1 MIKTID
7 LSKRERE
14 EARRWRIEKCGEDSF
29 ESLFEKFKY
38 MMSEQN
44 QSKKK

>member
-1 MIKTID
+1 LTYLKEKEKKLD
-7 LSKRERE
+7 GGELR
-14 EARRWRIEKCGEDSF
+14 KCGEDSF